1 MGKRKSNT
9 SRLPADTD
17 LRPVPDVIAPGL
29 TILFI
34 GFNPG
39 IRSAE
44 TSHHFAGPSNRF
56 WKLLAESGLTP
67 RRYRP
72 EEDFDLLEL
81 GFGITNI
88 VPRPTRA
95 AAEITKEEFLE
106 GRKHLITKLKR
117 YKPLIAC
124 YEGIGVYREAA
135 QITEVNCGRQ
145 PQSLVKGVIDFVVS
159 SPSGL
164 NRIPYAEQL
173 KFYVELR
180 EMTAEIRGKG

>member
-1 MGKRKSNT
+1 MEKRKPDNA
-9 SRLPADTD
+9 PPIEE
-17 LRPVPDVIAPGL
+17 LRPIPDVTAPSL

-39 IRSAE
+39 IRSAQ
-44 TSHHFAGPSNRF
+44 TGHHFAGPSNRF

-67 RRYRP
+67 RRFAP
-72 EEDFDLLEL
+72 EEDRDLLAL
-81 GFGITNI
+81 GFGVTNI

-95 AAEITKEEFLE
+95 AAEITKEEFIE
-106 GRKHLITKLKR
+106 GRKRLIAKLKR
-117 YKPLIAC
+117 CKPLIAC

-135 QITEVNCGRQ
+135 RAAKVDCGRQ
-145 PQSLVKGVIDFVVS
+145 PQSIVSGVTDFVVS

-173 KFYVELR
+173 KLYVELK
-180 EMTAEIRGKG
+180 ELAEKQDRRQQK